1 MRVLASLIE
10 VLTLSVLGTA
20 IELDL
25 VWIVYENKLTKY
37 DIYSTELFSRPEI
50 RSEDFLLLMQS

>member
-1 MRVLASLIE
+1 MRVLASLTE

>member
-1 MRVLASLIE
+1 MRVLTSLIE